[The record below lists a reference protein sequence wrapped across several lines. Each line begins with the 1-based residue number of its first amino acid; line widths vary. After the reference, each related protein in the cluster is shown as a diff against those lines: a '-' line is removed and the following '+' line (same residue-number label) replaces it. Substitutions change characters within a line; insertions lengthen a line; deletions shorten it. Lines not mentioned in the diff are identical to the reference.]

1 MEKIIGVLVLVV
13 IASLTST
20 IISLIFD
27 LLGD

>member
-1 MEKIIGVLVLVV
+1 MENIIGVLVLVV
-13 IASLTST
+13 IASLTSA